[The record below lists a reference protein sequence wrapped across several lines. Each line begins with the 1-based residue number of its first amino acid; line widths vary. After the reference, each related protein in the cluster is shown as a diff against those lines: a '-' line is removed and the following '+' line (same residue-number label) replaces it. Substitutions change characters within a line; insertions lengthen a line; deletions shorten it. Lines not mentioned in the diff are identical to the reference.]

1 MVDYKTVKDDLN
13 DIRFF
18 YARKDIFENGSQT
31 IGENDGIIDKVK
43 KYNELV
49 RKAPAR
55 LYEMYI
61 SMYLQN
67 NTLESLAAS
76 VGLSYVSVQRTNG
89 QLIKYLKKEINKG
102 EQQNG

>member
-18 YARKDIFENGSQT
+18 YARKDIFEAGSHS
-31 IGENDGIIDKVK
+31 IGENDGIINKVNM
-43 KYNELV
+43 YNELV

-67 NTLESLAAS
+67 NTLESLAEE

-89 QLIKYLKKEINKG
+89 QLIKYLKKEINK
-102 EQQNG
+102 EEK